1 MRRII
6 LLLALAL
13 PVAVLA
19 VPGTSAGKHR
29 DPKTFTIKTG
39 DDFFSPTKKTIH
51 KNDIVKWTWVN
62 ADRKAG
68 TTINEHTVIEETQEK
83 LPKLNSGT
91 RTKGSYKF
99 RFKKA
104 GKFTILCA
112 DHPEDMI
119 LKIKVTE

>member
-1 MRRII
+1 MRRLI
-6 LLLALAL
+6 LLLALSL
-13 PVAVLA
+13 PIAVLA
-19 VPGTSAGKHR
+19 IPGTSAGSHR
-29 DPKTFTIKTG
+29 DAKTFTIKVG
-39 DDFFSPTKKTIH
+39 DDCFSPTKKTIH

-62 ADRKAG
+62 AEGKSG
-68 TTINEHTVIEETQEK
+68 ETINEHTVIESTQEK

-91 RTKGSYKF
+91 RTSGSYKF

-119 LKIKVTE
+119 LKIKVTQ